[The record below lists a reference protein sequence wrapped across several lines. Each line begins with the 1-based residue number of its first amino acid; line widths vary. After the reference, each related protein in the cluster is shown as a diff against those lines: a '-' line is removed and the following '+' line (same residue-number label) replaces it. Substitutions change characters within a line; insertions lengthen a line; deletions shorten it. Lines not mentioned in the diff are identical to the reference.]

1 MLRIRILFR
10 NIFNRKTVERNLDD
24 EIKSYLGHLIDEKT
38 AQGTSQTHARRQ
50 AMMEMGGSDQLKER
64 VRDKRT
70 GSILEMILQDLR
82 YAARGLRKNPSF
94 TTIAM
99 LTLALGIGA
108 NTAVFSVV
116 NAVLLKPLP
125 YADVNQVVALWE
137 KRPQENQVRVTVSVP
152 DFLDWREQAKT
163 LESLALYDSNRVTIS
178 DGTNAE
184 RVPAAQVSAG
194 FFETLHIQLR
204 MGRTFQAS
212 EENEASG
219 KVAILTYGTWQQR
232 FGGDMAVLEKSIT
245 LNGAPFRIVGVLP
258 ETFRYP
264 FASACEVVIPVWL
277 TPPLRRFRGIHPF
290 YAIARIR
297 DDSSIEL
304 ARAEMDV
311 ISKQLEQQHPDT
323 NSGHAANLLPFRDEL
338 VRNLKPALLVLL
350 TAVAM
355 VILIACAN
363 VANLQLARASV
374 RVRETAVRAA
384 LGCSRSRL
392 ILQSFVESALLAIL
406 GAVAGVLFAWGG
418 LSLLKATFFNRL
430 EFFSTAGLDSVAIDG
445 KVLAFTLGC
454 AVISTLLFGVS
465 PALAGARVDLCEALR
480 TGRARSA
487 ARGGS
492 VRNTLMVLQ
501 VALSVVLLTGAA
513 LLTQSFLKLTH
524 VDPGF
529 RVEHVL
535 TGAIS
540 LPNAQY
546 RNLEQATSFYDS
558 LIDRVRALPGVRMA
572 GVTDILPL
580 SGNDNRAGIRIEG
593 RQSKPGEHLR
603 MHPRLVSSDYLQTM
617 GIRLLQGRMFTEA
630 DSVAPRPVAVL
641 SERAARL
648 WQDGNPIGRRFAF
661 TIDEAPWIE
670 VIGVVDGVHNRAL
683 DADSTPDV
691 YLPYRENPFRS
702 VVPTA
707 VTLALRTDLDEGILA
722 PSLRETIL
730 AMDRSVALSEVR
742 SMESRI
748 SDSIA
753 PKRFNMILLAIFAL
767 LALALAASGL
777 YGVLSYL
784 VSQRTSE
791 IGIRM
796 ALGASRQNVLS
807 MVLRR
812 GLALTSAGILAG
824 IAVSFLAARTIS
836 SLLFGIQPFDLL
848 TFASIPIFLIAVALV
863 ASYVPARRATRV
875 DPLAALR
882 TD

>member
-1 MLRIRILFR
+1 
-10 NIFNRKTVERNLDD
+10 
-24 EIKSYLGHLIDEKT
+24 
-38 AQGTSQTHARRQ
+38 
-50 AMMEMGGSDQLKER
+50 
-64 VRDKRT
+64 
-70 GSILEMILQDLR
+70 
-82 YAARGLRKNPSF
+82 
-94 TTIAM
+94 
-99 LTLALGIGA
+99 
-108 NTAVFSVV
+108 
-116 NAVLLKPLP
+116 
-125 YADVNQVVALWE
+125 
-137 KRPQENQVRVTVSVP
+137 
-152 DFLDWREQAKT
+152 
-163 LESLALYDSNRVTIS
+163 
-178 DGTNAE
+178 
-184 RVPAAQVSAG
+184 VSAG
-194 FFETLHIQLR
+194 FFESLHIQLR
-204 MGRTFQAS
+204 MGRTFQPS

-232 FGGDMAVLEKSIT
+232 FGGDMAILEKSIT
-245 LNGAPFRIVGVLP
+245 VNGAPFRIVGVLP

-297 DDSSIEL
+297 DDSSIEQ

-418 LSLLKATFFNRL
+418 LSLLRATFFNRL
-430 EFFSTAGLDSVAIDG
+430 EFFSTAGLANVAIDG
-445 KVLAFTLGC
+445 KVLAFTLAC
-454 AVISTLLFGVS
+454 AVISTLLVGVS

-480 TGRARSA
+480 TGRTGSA
-487 ARGGS
+487 AGGGS
-492 VRNTLMVLQ
+492 ARNTLMVLQ

-513 LLTQSFLKLTH
+513 LLTQSFLKLTQ

-529 RVEHVL
+529 RVEHVM
-535 TGAIS
+535 TAAIS
-540 LPNAQY
+540 LPDAQY

-558 LIDRVRALPGVRMA
+558 LIDRVRGLPGVRMA

-617 GIRLLQGRMFTEA
+617 GIRLLQGRLFTVA

-661 TIDEAPWIE
+661 SMDGAPWIE
-670 VIGVVDGVHNRAL
+670 IIGVVDGVHNRAL

-691 YLPYRENPFRS
+691 YLPYRENPFLS

-707 VTLALRTDLDEGILA
+707 VTLALRTDLDEEILG
-722 PSLRETIL
+722 PSLRQTIL
-730 AMDRSVALSEVR
+730 SMDRSVALSDVR

-753 PKRFNMILLAIFAL
+753 PKRFNMILLAIFAA

-796 ALGASRQNVLS
+796 ALGANRQNVLS

-812 GLALTSAGILAG
+812 GLVLASAGILAG

-836 SLLFGIQPFDLL
+836 SLLFGIQPYDLL
-848 TFASIPIFLIAVALV
+848 TFATIPIFLIAVAVV

>member
-1 MLRIRILFR
+1 M
-10 NIFNRKTVERNLDD
+10 
-24 EIKSYLGHLIDEKT
+24 
-38 AQGTSQTHARRQ
+38 
-50 AMMEMGGSDQLKER
+50 
-64 VRDKRT
+64 
-70 GSILEMILQDLR
+70 
-82 YAARGLRKNPSF
+82 
-94 TTIAM
+94 
-99 LTLALGIGA
+99 
-108 NTAVFSVV
+108 
-116 NAVLLKPLP
+116 LLKPLP
-125 YADVNQVVALWE
+125 YADVNRVVSLWE
-137 KRPQENQVRVTVSVP
+137 KRPQENQFRVPVSVP

-163 LESLALYDSNRVTIS
+163 LESLALYDSNHVTIS

-184 RVPAAQVSAG
+184 RVPAARVSAG
-194 FFETLHIQLR
+194 FFESLHVQLR

-219 KVAILTYGTWQQR
+219 KVAILAYGTWQQR
-232 FGGDMAVLEKSIT
+232 FGADMAILEKSIIV
-245 LNGAPFRIVGVLP
+245 NGAPFRIVGVLP

-290 YAIARIR
+290 SAIARIR
-297 DDSSIEL
+297 DDSSIEQ
-304 ARAEMDV
+304 ARAEMEV

-338 VRNLKPALLVLL
+338 VRDLKPALLVLL
-350 TAVAM
+350 TAVGM

-392 ILQSFVESALLAIL
+392 ILQSFVESALLALL
-406 GAVAGVLFAWGG
+406 GAMAGVLFAWGG

-430 EFFSTAGLDSVAIDG
+430 EFFSNAGLAHVAIDG

-465 PALAGARVDLCEALR
+465 PALAGARVNLCEALR
-480 TGRARSA
+480 TGRTGSA
-487 ARGGS
+487 AGGGGA

-513 LLTQSFLKLTH
+513 LLTQSFLRLTH

-529 RVEHVL
+529 RVEHVM
-535 TGAIS
+535 TASIS
-540 LPNAQY
+540 LPDAQY

-558 LIDRVRALPGVRMA
+558 VIDRVRSLPGVSTA
-572 GVTDILPL
+572 GVADILPL
-580 SGNDNRAGIRIEG
+580 SGDDNRAGIRIEG
-593 RQSKPGEHLR
+593 RQSAPGEHLR

-617 GIRLLQGRMFTEA
+617 GIRLLRGRMFTAA
-630 DSVAPRPVAVL
+630 DSVAPRPVAIL
-641 SERAARL
+641 SESAARL
-648 WQDGNPIGRRFAF
+648 WQDGNPIGRRFGF

-670 VIGVVDGVHNRAL
+670 VIGVVEGVHNRAL

-707 VTLALRTDLDEGILA
+707 VTLALRTDLDEGVLA

-748 SDSIA
+748 SDSVA
-753 PKRFNMILLAIFAL
+753 PKRFNMILLAIFAG

-796 ALGASRQNVLS
+796 ALGANPQNVLR

-812 GLALTSAGILAG
+812 GLVLASVGILAG
-824 IAVSFLAARTIS
+824 MGVSFLAARTIS
-836 SLLFGIQPFDLL
+836 SLLFGIQPYDLL
-848 TFASIPIFLIAVALV
+848 TFVSIPIFLIAVALV
-863 ASYVPARRATRV
+863 ASYVPARRATRI